1 MHHTPAV
8 ASPMYRLLLIASLSA
23 CDSLPPDRQANL
35 QQALVVACNIDGAV
49 MPLAQ
54 PMVATLG
61 PGGASL
67 AATDSLLVHPAVV
80 AACLRVGGT
89 PVGATPVPAPGPAIV
104 AGPAGQ

>member
-1 MHHTPAV
+1 MHHAPVV

-35 QQALVVACNIDGAV
+35 QQALVVACNIDGV
-49 MPLAQ
+49 MTPLAQ

-61 PGGASL
+61 SGGASL

-80 AACLRVGGT
+80 AACQQIGGT
-89 PVGATPVPAPGPAIV
+89 PVGVRPVPAPGPAI
-104 AGPAGQ
+104 ATGPAGQ